1 MTAAPHQRRM
11 PPFDVGAP
19 AVVVRLQDSSL
30 VDDLAHL
37 RSEVAMSLLQGR
49 GGVTVD
55 VSGIGQISSPT
66 VAAILWARR
75 SCSARR
81 VPFAVSGSV
90 GRNVGVLRS
99 CGLLGPET
107 RTRR

>member
-1 MTAAPHQRRM
+1 MTAAPHRRRV
-11 PPFDVGAP
+11 PPGGIAVP

-37 RSEVAMSLLQGR
+37 RSEVAATMLQGG

-55 VSGIGQISSPT
+55 VSGIDQMSSPT

-81 VPFAVSGSV
+81 VPFTVSGDV

-99 CGLLGPET
+99 CGVLGPET
-107 RTRR
+107 RSRW